1 MINVYNFEDKT
12 EENCRMKCLEELDVY
27 DDEIITRYYVED
39 DVYHMEVIKV
49 DEIKSYVKEF
59 LTTLLAKMNI
69 KSTVIVDADDKIFT
83 VKIKSNDNRVLI
95 GKDGKNLSAIQ
106 FIVRQVVRNMTK
118 FNIKINLDISNYRE
132 KKERFF
138 ESDIK
143 KIINEV
149 LSSKTDTKL
158 DPMNSYQRRLVHNV
172 ANNYYNIETESIG
185 EEPNRCVTIKYVE
198 N

>member
-1 MINVYNFEDKT
+1 MINVYNFEDIN
-12 EENCRMKCLEELDVY
+12 EEKCRMKCLEELDVY
-27 DDEIITRYYVED
+27 DDEIITRDYEED
-39 DVYHMEVIKV
+39 GTYHMEVSKV
-49 DEIKSYVKEF
+49 DDIKSYVKEF
-59 LTTLLAKMNI
+59 LNTLLDKMGI
-69 KSTVIVDADDKIFT
+69 KSNVIFDTEDKIFT
-83 VKIKSNDNRVLI
+83 VIIRSNDNRVLI

-106 FIVRQVVRNMTK
+106 FMVRQVVRNLTK

-172 ANNYYNIETESIG
+172 ANNYYNIETVSVG

>member
-27 DDEIITRYYVED
+27 DDEIITRDYVED
-39 DVYHMEVIKV
+39 DAYHMEVIKV

>member
-27 DDEIITRYYVED
+27 DDEIINRDYEED
-39 DVYHMEVIKV
+39 GTYHMEVIKV
-49 DEIKSYVKEF
+49 DDIKSYVKEF
-59 LTTLLAKMNI
+59 LNTLLDKMGI
-69 KSTVIVDADDKIFT
+69 KSNVIVDTEEKIFT
-83 VKIKSNDNRVLI
+83 VKIRSNDNRVLI

-106 FIVRQVVRNMTK
+106 FMVRQVVRNLTK

>member
-27 DDEIITRYYVED
+27 DDEIITRDYVED
-39 DVYHMEVIKV
+39 NTYHMEVIKV

-69 KSTVIVDADDKIFT
+69 KSTVIVDADNKIFT
-83 VKIKSNDNRVLI
+83 VNIKSNDNRILI

-106 FIVRQVVRNMTK
+106 FIVRQVIRNITN
-118 FNIKINLDISNYRE
+118 FNIKINLDISNYKE

-172 ANNYYNIETESIG
+172 SNKYYNIETESIG
-185 EEPNRCVTIKYVE
+185 EEPNRCVIIKYVE

>member
-27 DDEIITRYYVED
+27 DDEIITRDYVED
-39 DVYHMEVIKV
+39 NTYHMEVIKV

-59 LTTLLAKMNI
+59 LTILLEKMNI
-69 KSTVIVDADDKIFT
+69 KSTVIVDVDDKIFT

-138 ESDIK
+138 EADIK

>member
-12 EENCRMKCLEELDVY
+12 EETCRMKCLEELDVY

>member
-27 DDEIITRYYVED
+27 DDEIITRDYEED
-39 DVYHMEVIKV
+39 GTYHMEVIKV
-49 DEIKSYVKEF
+49 DDIKSYVKEY
-59 LTTLLAKMNI
+59 LTTLLSKMNI
-69 KSTVIVDADDKIFT
+69 KSNVIVDVDDKIFT

-106 FIVRQVVRNMTK
+106 FMIRQVVRNITK
-118 FNIKINLDISNYRE
+118 FNIKINLVIFKKKK
-132 KKERFF
+132 KKEKFF

-172 ANNYYNIETESIG
+172 
-185 EEPNRCVTIKYVE
+185 YVE

>member
-1 MINVYNFEDKT
+1 MINVYNFEDIN
-12 EENCRMKCLEELDVY
+12 EEKCRMKCLEELDVY
-27 DDEIITRYYVED
+27 DDEIITRDYEED
-39 DVYHMEVIKV
+39 GTYHMEVIKV
-49 DEIKSYVKEF
+49 DDIKSYVKEY
-59 LTTLLAKMNI
+59 LTTLLSKMNI
-69 KSTVIVDADDKIFT
+69 KSNVIVDVDDKIFT

-106 FIVRQVVRNMTK
+106 FMIRQVVRNITK

-132 KKERFF
+132 KKEKFF

>member
-27 DDEIITRYYVED
+27 DDEIITRDYVED
-39 DVYHMEVIKV
+39 NTYHMEVIKV

-59 LTTLLAKMNI
+59 LTILLEKMNI
-69 KSTVIVDADDKIFT
+69 KSTVIVDVDDKIFT

-106 FIVRQVVRNMTK
+106 FIVRQVVRNITK

-138 ESDIK
+138 EADIK

>member
-12 EENCRMKCLEELDVY
+12 EEKCRMKCLEELDVY
-27 DDEIITRYYVED
+27 DDEIITRDYVED
-39 DVYHMEVIKV
+39 DAYHMEVIKV
-49 DEIKSYVKEF
+49 DEIKSYVTEF
-59 LTTLLAKMNI
+59 LTTLLVKMNI
-69 KSTVIVDADDKIFT
+69 KSTVIVDVDDKIFT

-106 FIVRQVVRNMTK
+106 FMVRQVVRNLTK

>member
-1 MINVYNFEDKT
+1 MINVYNYEDKNA
-12 EENCRMKCLEELDVY
+12 EDCRMKCLEELDVY
-27 DDEIITRYYVED
+27 DDEIITREYEED
-39 DVYHMEVIKV
+39 ETFKIEVIKIEDV
-49 DEIKSYVKEF
+49 KSFIKDY
-59 LTTLLAKMNI
+59 LTTLLDKMNI
-69 KSTVIVDADDKIFT
+69 KSTVNVYEDEKIFT
-83 VKIKSNDNRVLI
+83 VKVKSNDNRVLI
-95 GKDGKNLSAIQ
+95 GKDGKNMSAIQ
-106 FIVRQVVRNMTK
+106 LMVRQVVRNMTK

-132 KKERFF
+132 KKERYF

-149 LSSKTDTKL
+149 LASKTNTKL

-172 ANNYYNIETESIG
+172 ANNYYNIETESVG

>member
-1 MINVYNFEDKT
+1 MINIYNFEDKND
-12 EENCRMKCLEELDVY
+12 EKCRMKCLEELDVY
-27 DDEIITRYYVED
+27 DDEIITRDYEED
-39 DVYHMEVIKV
+39 DNYHMEVIKV
-49 DEIKSYVKEF
+49 DDIKSYVKEF
-59 LTTLLAKMNI
+59 LTTLLDRMGI
-69 KSTVIVDADDKIFT
+69 KSNVIVDTEDKIFT
-83 VKIKSNDNRVLI
+83 VIIRSNDNRVLI

-106 FIVRQVVRNMTK
+106 FMVRQVVRNLTK

>member
-27 DDEIITRYYVED
+27 DDEIITRDYVED
-39 DVYHMEVIKV
+39 DAYHMEVIKV

-69 KSTVIVDADDKIFT
+69 KSTVIVDADNKIFT

>member
-1 MINVYNFEDKT
+1 MISVYNFEDKT
-12 EENCRMKCLEELDVY
+12 EEKCRMKCLEELDVY
-27 DDEIITRYYVED
+27 DDEIITKDYEEND
-39 DVYHMEVIKV
+39 SYHMEVVKIK
-49 DEIKSYVKEF
+49 DIKEYLKEF
-59 LTTLLAKMNI
+59 LNTLFEKMNI
-69 KSTVIVDADDKIFT
+69 KSTVIVDVDEKIFT
-83 VKIKSNDNRVLI
+83 VNIKSNDNRILI

-106 FIVRQVVRNMTK
+106 FIVRQVIRNITN
-118 FNIKINLDISNYRE
+118 FNIKINLDISNYKE

-143 KIINEV
+143 KIISEV

-172 ANNYYNIETESIG
+172 SNKYYNIETESIG
-185 EEPNRCVTIKYVE
+185 EEPNRCVIIKYVE

>member
-1 MINVYNFEDKT
+1 MINIYNFEDKT
-12 EENCRMKCLEELDVY
+12 GEKCRMKCLEELDVY
-27 DDEIITRYYVED
+27 DDEIITRDYEED
-39 DVYHMEVIKV
+39 DNYHMEVIKV
-49 DEIKSYVKEF
+49 DDIKSYVKEF
-59 LTTLLAKMNI
+59 LTTLLDRMGI
-69 KSTVIVDADDKIFT
+69 KSNVIVDADDKIFT

>member
-1 MINVYNFEDKT
+1 MINVYNFEDK
-12 EENCRMKCLEELDVY
+12 NADDCRMKCLEELDVY
-27 DDEIITRYYVED
+27 DDEIITKDFEED
-39 DVYHMEVIKV
+39 GIFKMEVVKIE
-49 DEIKSYVKEF
+49 DIKSYIKEY
-59 LTTLLAKMNI
+59 LTSLLSLMNI
-69 KSTVIVDADDKIFT
+69 KSTISVFEDEKIFT
-83 VKIKSNDNRVLI
+83 VKIKSNSNPILI
-95 GKDGKNLSAIQ
+95 GKDGKNMSAIQ
-106 FIVRQVVRNMTK
+106 LMVRQVVRNMTQ
-118 FNIKINLDISNYRE
+118 FNVKINIDISNYKE

-138 ESDIK
+138 ETDIK

-172 ANNYYNIETESIG
+172 ANNYYNIETESVG

>member
-1 MINVYNFEDKT
+1 
-12 EENCRMKCLEELDVY
+12 
-27 DDEIITRYYVED
+27 
-39 DVYHMEVIKV
+39 
-49 DEIKSYVKEF
+49 
-59 LTTLLAKMNI
+59 MNI
-69 KSTVIVDADDKIFT
+69 KSTVTVYEDEKIFT

-106 FIVRQVVRNMTK
+106 FMARQVVRNMTN

-132 KKERFF
+132 KKEKFF

-172 ANNYYNIETESIG
+172 ANNYYNIETESVG

>member
-27 DDEIITRYYVED
+27 DDEIITRDYVED

>member
-1 MINVYNFEDKT
+1 MINVYNFEDIN
-12 EENCRMKCLEELDVY
+12 EEKCRMKCLEELDVY
-27 DDEIITRYYVED
+27 DDEIITRDYEED
-39 DVYHMEVIKV
+39 GTYHMEVIKV
-49 DEIKSYVKEF
+49 DDIKSYVKEY
-59 LTTLLAKMNI
+59 LTTLLSKMNI
-69 KSTVIVDADDKIFT
+69 KSNAIVDVDDKIFT

-106 FIVRQVVRNMTK
+106 FMIRQVVRNITK

-132 KKERFF
+132 KKEKFF

>member
-1 MINVYNFEDKT
+1 MINVYNFEDIN
-12 EENCRMKCLEELDVY
+12 EEKCRMKCLEELDVY
-27 DDEIITRYYVED
+27 DDEIITREFEED
-39 DVYHMEVIKV
+39 GNYHMEVIKI
-49 DEIKSYVKEF
+49 DDIKSYVKEY
-59 LTTLLAKMNI
+59 LTTLLSKMNI
-69 KSTVIVDADDKIFT
+69 KSNVIVDVDDKIFT

-106 FIVRQVVRNMTK
+106 FMIRQVVRNITK

-132 KKERFF
+132 KKEKFF

>member
-1 MINVYNFEDKT
+1 MINIYNFEDKND
-12 EENCRMKCLEELDVY
+12 EKCRMKCLEELDVY
-27 DDEIITRYYVED
+27 DDEIITRDYEED
-39 DVYHMEVIKV
+39 GTYHMEVIKV
-49 DEIKSYVKEF
+49 DDIKSYVKEF
-59 LTTLLAKMNI
+59 LNTLLDKMGI
-69 KSTVIVDADDKIFT
+69 KSNVIVDTEDKIFT
-83 VKIKSNDNRVLI
+83 VIIRSNDNRVLI

-106 FIVRQVVRNMTK
+106 FMVRQVVRNLTK

>member
-1 MINVYNFEDKT
+1 MINIYNFEDKND
-12 EENCRMKCLEELDVY
+12 EKCRMKCLEELDVY
-27 DDEIITRYYVED
+27 DDEIITRDYEED
-39 DVYHMEVIKV
+39 GTCHMEVIKV
-49 DEIKSYVKEF
+49 DDIKSYVKEF
-59 LTTLLAKMNI
+59 LNTLLDKMGI
-69 KSTVIVDADDKIFT
+69 KSNVIVDTEDKIFT
-83 VKIKSNDNRVLI
+83 VIIRSNDNRVLI

-106 FIVRQVVRNMTK
+106 FMVRQVVRNLTK

>member
-1 MINVYNFEDKT
+1 MINVYSFEDKNI
-12 EENCRMKCLEELDVY
+12 EDCRMKCLEELDVY
-27 DDEIITRYYVED
+27 DDEIITRELD
-39 DVYHMEVIKV
+39 SDGSFKMEVIKI
-49 DEIKSYVKEF
+49 DEIKSYVKEYI
-59 LTTLLAKMNI
+59 TTLLSKMNI
-69 KSTVIVDADDKIFT
+69 KSTVIVDEDEKIFT
-83 VKIKSNDNRVLI
+83 VKIKSNSNAILI
-95 GKDGKNLSAIQ
+95 GKDGKNMAALQ
-106 FIVRQVVRNMTK
+106 LMVRQVIRNMTK
-118 FNIKINLDISNYRE
+118 FNIKINLDISNYKE

-172 ANNYYNIETESIG
+172 ANNYYNIETESVG

>member
-1 MINVYNFEDKT
+1 MISVYNFEDKT
-12 EENCRMKCLEELDVY
+12 EEKCRMKCLEELDVY
-27 DDEIITRYYVED
+27 DDEIITKDYEEND
-39 DVYHMEVIKV
+39 SYHMEVVKIK
-49 DEIKSYVKEF
+49 DIKEYLKEF
-59 LTTLLAKMNI
+59 LNTLFEKMNI
-69 KSTVIVDADDKIFT
+69 KSTVIVDVDEKIFT
-83 VKIKSNDNRVLI
+83 VNIKSNDNRILI

-106 FIVRQVVRNMTK
+106 FIVRQVIRNITN
-118 FNIKINLDISNYRE
+118 FNIKINLDISNYKE

-172 ANNYYNIETESIG
+172 SNKYYNIETESIG
-185 EEPNRCVTIKYVE
+185 EEPNRCVIIKYVE

>member
-27 DDEIITRYYVED
+27 DDEIITREFEED
-39 DVYHMEVIKV
+39 GNYHMEVIKI
-49 DEIKSYVKEF
+49 DDIKSYVKEY
-59 LTTLLAKMNI
+59 LTTLLTKMNI
-69 KSTVIVDADDKIFT
+69 KSTVTIDEDEKIFI
-83 VKIKSNDNRVLI
+83 VEIKSNDNRVLI